1 MMNKSQVDFW
11 RQGIESR
18 LEELTVNGAK
28 QNGELSHIK
37 ESVDEI
43 KSMVKEQNGR
53 VRKLEQQT
61 SAIKA
66 IGSSLAIVFSALI
79 GWMFE
84 NKG

>member
-1 MMNKSQVDFW
+1 MMNKSQVDIW

-18 LEELTVNGAK
+18 LEELTINGAK

>member
-1 MMNKSQVDFW
+1 MMNKSQVDIW

-66 IGSSLAIVFSALI
+66 IGSSIAIVFSALI

>member
-1 MMNKSQVDFW
+1 MMNKSQVDIW

>member
-1 MMNKSQVDFW
+1 MMNKSQVDTW

-18 LEELTVNGAK
+18 LEELTVNGVK

>member
-1 MMNKSQVDFW
+1 MMNKSQVDIW

-61 SAIKA
+61 SATKA

>member
-1 MMNKSQVDFW
+1 MNKARIDEW
-11 RQGIESR
+11 REIVEKR
-18 LEELTVNGAK
+18 LEELSIVNAK
-28 QNGELSHIK
+28 QSGELTHIK